1 LGAKALGGRGIVVTR
16 PRELA
21 GTLAARIEAQGGRA
35 IRFPAIEIEDL
46 PPPAAL
52 ASLGRYDLAIFISP
66 TAAARTMEQM
76 RAQARAWPQGLR
88 TAAVGAGTRRELER
102 RGLTGVLA
110 PEGAA
115 DSETLLALPELAALQ
130 GKRVVIFRG
139 GEGRRLLGDSLAA
152 RGAQVEYAECYRR
165 RKPSA
170 DATPL
175 LAELERGG
183 VHAVTVSSSEGLDNL
198 LALLGP
204 PGAARLRATPL
215 FVPHARV
222 AAHASGL
229 GMQKVVVAGPGDD
242 AVLERLVGYFHEHA

>member
-1 LGAKALGGRGIVVTR
+1 LGAKALSGRGIVVTR

-21 GTLAARIEAQGGRA
+21 ATLAGLIEREGGRA

-52 ASLGRYDLAIFISP
+52 SSLERFDLAIFISP
-66 TAAARTMEQM
+66 TAAARVMSQVG
-76 RAQARAWPQGLR
+76 AWPKRLR

-102 RGLTGVLA
+102 RGLAGVLA

-115 DSETLLALPELAALQ
+115 DSEALLALPELAAPL
-130 GKRVVIFRG
+130 GKKRVVIFRG
-139 GEGRRLLGDSLAA
+139 GEGRRLLGDALAA

-165 RKPSA
+165 RRPVA

-175 LAELERGG
+175 LEDWERGA

-198 LALLGP
+198 VALLGAR
-204 PGAARLRATPL
+204 GAARLRATPL

-222 AAHASGL
+222 AAHAAGL

-242 AVLERLVGYFHEHA
+242 AVLERLVGYFHEHT